1 MHMRF
6 LMIVAVSCLLVG
18 FAEPL
23 SAQQG
28 HGSGH
33 EGHAGMEDMQQKG
46 MHGMGGM
53 PDASEKSAPESP
65 ASAWT
70 NLESVRDAIGQ
81 LVEAG
86 KLADVHGQAERL
98 EPLSRALLGG
108 ARALPEAKRTR
119 VEATLRQLPG
129 IGSALDKAGDAGD
142 VAATRRELGR
152 LRGAIALIEAQD
164 PDGVLRKE
172 GPRATPADREGTIDP
187 GASHH
192 HGPMGHSKRPLA
204 AVDEAPK
211 ATLRVMASDFKF
223 APAVFSMKAGEA
235 TLIQF
240 ENDGAAEHDFVV
252 KTPDGKSD
260 WIHLH
265 AMVNAAV
272 AATFR
277 IDERGRYRVLC
288 TVPGHKEAGMVG
300 ELVVQ

>member
-1 MHMRF
+1 MRF
-6 LMIVAVSCLLVG
+6 VMVVAVSCLLVG
-18 FAEPL
+18 IADPL

-33 EGHAGMEDMQQKG
+33 EGHAGMENMQRKG
-46 MHGMGGM
+46 MHGMPGG
-53 PDASEKSAPESP
+53 S

-98 EPLSRALLGG
+98 EPLSQALLDG
-108 ARALPEAKRTR
+108 ARALPEARRAR

-129 IGSALDKAGDAGD
+129 IGIALDKAGDAGD

-164 PDGVLRKE
+164 PERILRKVE
-172 GPRATPADREGTIDP
+172 VPGGVPAELEETNDP

-192 HGPMGHSKRPLA
+192 HGPTGHSTRPLA

-211 ATLRVMASDFKF
+211 TTLRVKASDFKF
-223 APAVFSMKAGEA
+223 APAVFAMKAGEP

-252 KTPDGKSD
+252 KTPEGNSD